1 MILEFTMD
9 SLINYKIAKIM
20 TIWYGINYH
29 DLKMDNILLST
40 NNMNS
45 TTPQHR
51 LTAKER

>member
-20 TIWYGINYH
+20 TIWYGIKYH

-40 NNMNS
+40 NNIES
-45 TTPQHR
+45 TISQDR
-51 LTAKER
+51 